1 MSKAREFKNYREVIV
16 GAVSELAREHEDI
29 VFLDSDLS
37 SCIGSTAFQKEFP
50 DRFFKRAECL

>member
-1 MSKAREFKNYREVIV
+1 MSKAREFKNYREVVV

-37 SCIGSTAFQKEFP
+37 SCITISFRRKPAAVC
-50 DRFFKRAECL
+50 RSRSH